1 MPPGVIEADPGE
13 TTREVKEGEA
23 VPPEPGELLLMPD
36 CALPPHA
43 ISNAETIKIKKQ
55 DTVLALFFT
64 GYLPRF
70 PLDFFWGGTCG
81 FETILIGESQFAA
94 GAGLTLVISEVTL
107 GDFF

>member
-70 PLDFFWGGTCG
+70 PLDFF
-81 FETILIGESQFAA
+81 GEELAVSKRF
-94 GAGLTLVISEVTL
+94 
-107 GDFF
+107 